1 MVLGSLLNSIA
12 ILLNESP
19 LFKCCSIII
28 RADKSRCFWLPFGL
42 PVFILSSFC
51 TGRGSSAVVFYKKK
65 KEKSM
70 QK

>member
-1 MVLGSLLNSIA
+1 M
-12 ILLNESP
+12 
-19 LFKCCSIII
+19 
-28 RADKSRCFWLPFGL
+28 ADIKQVADAADMIVRSRCFWLPFGL